1 MLNIPIWL
9 LIAAAVLVLAVVV
22 VVVLRRRPPKGSI
35 KIQAAKNDYAAIARI
50 LLEGCGGKENV
61 LQADLS
67 DTFLRLKVKDAALV
81 DENKIKSSG
90 AVGVFRPGKT
100 AVLAVTKPGASEVRV
115 SVPGAEVK
123 RRYDGLWEIVF
134 RVSGPCIV
142 TLSIC

>member
-9 LIAAAVLVLAVVV
+9 LIAAAVLVLAVVAV
-22 VVVLRRRPPKGSI
+22 VVVAVLRRRPPKGSI

-81 DENKIKSSG
+81 DEN
-90 AVGVFRPGKT
+90 
-100 AVLAVTKPGASEVRV
+100 
-115 SVPGAEVK
+115 
-123 RRYDGLWEIVF
+123 
-134 RVSGPCIV
+134 
-142 TLSIC
+142 

>member
-9 LIAAAVLVLAVVV
+9 LIAAAVLVLAVVAV
-22 VVVLRRRPPKGSI
+22 VVVAVLRRRPPKGSI

-100 AVLAVTKPGASEVRV
+100 AVQVVLGD
-115 SVPGAEVK
+115 SVQP
-123 RRYDGLWEIVF
+123 VF
-134 RVSGPCIV
+134 GQ
-142 TLSIC
+142 LQEQLK